1 MITGIIVALSEELST
16 LKTVPN
22 ALWERSMIRG
32 KFIFLTDDIIL
43 VYSGAGAE
51 NARKSAELAVAKGA
65 TKLMSWGCAAALS
78 PDLKM
83 GDLVLADSLM
93 SADEF
98 EMPVNATW
106 HQHTKNILSSEVIA
120 YKGALIASKEII
132 STAQAKQALFEKT
145 GAIALDMESVA
156 IAQVAQH
163 YALPFLAI
171 RTIADPSTMDLPNAV
186 LKALNENGEIEITKI
201 IASLVFN
208 PKEIPH
214 LIQLGQYF
222 QLAKKKL
229 SSVAK
234 QLPDIIAFK
243 STSV

>member
-16 LKTVPN
+16 LKNVPN

-43 VYSGAGAE
+43 IYSGAGAE
-51 NARKSAELAVAKGA
+51 NARKAAELAVSKGA

-83 GDLVLADSLM
+83 GDLVLADSLLNSDSLEM
-93 SADEF
+93 S
-98 EMPVNATW
+98 VNATW
-106 HQHTKNILSSEVIA
+106 HQHAKNVLDSEIAA
-120 YKGALIASKEII
+120 YKGALFNSNEIV
-132 STAQAKQALFEKT
+132 STAGAKQDIFTKT
-145 GAIALDMESVA
+145 GAIALDMESGA
-156 IAQVAQH
+156 IAEVAQH

-171 RTIADPSTMDLPNAV
+171 RTIADPSTMDLPQAV
-186 LKALNENGEIEITKI
+186 SKALNENGEIEITKI

-222 QLAKKKL
+222 QLAKRTL
-229 SSVAK
+229 SRVAI

>member
-22 ALWERSMIRG
+22 ALWESSMIRG

-43 VYSGAGAE
+43 IYSGAGAG
-51 NARKSAELAVAKGA
+51 NARKAAELAVSKGA

-83 GDLVLADSLM
+83 GDLVLADSLLN
-93 SADEF
+93 SDGTEI
-98 EMPVNATW
+98 PVNATW
-106 HQHTKNILSSEVIA
+106 HQHAKTILDSELAA
-120 YKGALIASKEII
+120 YKGALFNSDTLV
-132 STAQAKQALFEKT
+132 STAEEKQDIFTKT
-145 GAIALDMESVA
+145 GAIALDMESRA
-156 IAQVAQH
+156 IAEVAQH

-171 RTIADPSTMDLPNAV
+171 RAIADPSTMDLPNAV
-186 LKALNENGEIEITKI
+186 LKALNENGEVEITKI

-222 QLAKKKL
+222 QLAKKTL

-234 QLPDIIAFK
+234 QLPEVLKF
-243 STSV
+243 S

>member
-22 ALWERSMIRG
+22 ALWERCMIRG

-43 VYSGAGAE
+43 IYAGAGAE
-51 NARKSAELAVAKGA
+51 NAQKATELAVSKGA
-65 TKLMSWGCAAALS
+65 TKLISWGCAAALS

-83 GDLVLADSLM
+83 GDLVLADSLLN
-93 SADEF
+93 SNGLEIA
-98 EMPVNATW
+98 VNATW
-106 HQHTKNILSSEVIA
+106 HQHVKTVLGSDIVA
-120 YKGALIASKEII
+120 YKGALFNSNVLI
-132 STAQAKQALFEKT
+132 STATEKQAIYAKT
-145 GAIALDMESVA
+145 GAIALDMESDA

-171 RTIADPSTMDLPNAV
+171 RAIADPAMMDLPTSV
-186 LKALNENGEIEITKI
+186 SKALNENGEIEITKI

-208 PKEIPH
+208 PKEIKH

-222 QLAKKKL
+222 QLAKRTLSNVAKKL
-229 SSVAK
+229 
-234 QLPDIIAFK
+234 PDLIDL
-243 STSV
+243 

>member
-22 ALWERSMIRG
+22 ALWERCMIRG

-43 VYSGAGAE
+43 IYAGAGAE
-51 NARKSAELAVAKGA
+51 NARKATELAVSKGA
-65 TKLMSWGCAAALS
+65 TKLISWGCAAALS

-83 GDLVLADSLM
+83 GDLVLADSLLN
-93 SADEF
+93 SNGLEIA
-98 EMPVNATW
+98 VNATW
-106 HQHTKNILSSEVIA
+106 HQHVKTVLGSDIVA
-120 YKGALIASKEII
+120 YKGALFNSNVLI
-132 STAQAKQALFEKT
+132 STATEKQAIYAKT
-145 GAIALDMESVA
+145 GAIALDMESDT

-171 RTIADPSTMDLPNAV
+171 RAIADPAMMDLPTSV
-186 LKALNENGEIEITKI
+186 SKALNENGEIEITKI

-208 PKEIPH
+208 PKEITH

-222 QLAKKKL
+222 QLAKRTLSNVAKKL
-229 SSVAK
+229 
-234 QLPDIIAFK
+234 PDLIDL
-243 STSV
+243 

>member
-22 ALWERSMIRG
+22 SLWERSMIRG

-43 VYSGAGAE
+43 IYSGAGAE
-51 NARKSAELAVAKGA
+51 NARKAAELAVSKGA

-93 SADEF
+93 RIDGV

-106 HQHTKNILSSEVIA
+106 HQHAKTVLGSEVTA
-120 YKGALIASKEII
+120 YKGALIASNTVI
-132 STAQAKQALFEKT
+132 SKAQEKQDLYAKT
-145 GAIALDMESVA
+145 GAIALDMESGA
-156 IAQVAQH
+156 IAEVAQH

-171 RTIADPSTMDLPNAV
+171 RAIADPSSLDLPNAV
-186 LKALNENGEIEITKI
+186 IKALNENGEVEISKI
-201 IASLVFN
+201 ITSLVFN

-222 QLAKKKL
+222 QLAKKTL

-234 QLPDIIAFK
+234 RLPEIIG
-243 STSV
+243 SSVP

>member
-1 MITGIIVALSEELST
+1 VITGIIVALSEELST

-22 ALWERSMIRG
+22 ALWERSMARG

-43 VYSGAGAE
+43 IYSGAGAE
-51 NARKSAELAVAKGA
+51 NARKAAELAVLKGA

-93 SADEF
+93 SVDGF

-106 HQHTKNILSSEVIA
+106 HQHAKMVLGSEVAA
-120 YKGALIASKEII
+120 YKGALIASKEIVA
-132 STAQAKQALFEKT
+132 TAQAKQALFEKT
-145 GAIALDMESVA
+145 GAIALDMESGA

-171 RTIADPSTMDLPNAV
+171 RAIADPSTMDLPHAV
-186 LKALNENGEIEITKI
+186 LKALNENGEVEITKI

-222 QLAKKKL
+222 QLAKKTL

-234 QLPDIIAFK
+234 QLPKVIAFN
-243 STSV
+243 STSA

>member
-16 LKTVPN
+16 LKTVPH

-32 KFIFLTDDIIL
+32 KFIFLTDNIIFI
-43 VYSGAGAE
+43 YSGAGAE
-51 NARKSAELAVAKGA
+51 NARKAAELAVSKGA
-65 TKLMSWGCAAALS
+65 TQLMSWGCAAALS

-93 SADEF
+93 DADGF
-98 EMPVNATW
+98 ETPVNATW
-106 HQHTKNILSSEVIA
+106 HQHAKTVLGSEVAA
-120 YKGALIASKEII
+120 YKGALIASREIVA
-132 STAQAKQALFEKT
+132 TAEAKQVLFEKT
-145 GAIALDMESVA
+145 GAIALDMESGA

-171 RTIADPSTMDLPNAV
+171 RAIADPSTMDLPNAV
-186 LKALNENGEIEITKI
+186 LKALNENGEVEMTKI
-201 IASLVFN
+201 ITSLVFN

-222 QLAKKKL
+222 QLAKKTL

-234 QLPDIIAFK
+234 QLPAVIAFK
-243 STSV
+243 STTA

>member
-43 VYSGAGAE
+43 IYSGAGAE
-51 NARKSAELAVAKGA
+51 NARKAAELAVSKGA

-83 GDLVLADSLM
+83 GDLVLADSLLN
-93 SADEF
+93 SDGV

-106 HQHTKNILSSEVIA
+106 HQHAKMVLGLEVAA
-120 YKGALIASKEII
+120 YKGALFNSNTVV
-132 STAQAKQALFEKT
+132 STAGAKQEIFTKT
-145 GAIALDMESVA
+145 GAIALDMESGA

-171 RTIADPSTMDLPNAV
+171 RTIADPSSMDLPNAV

-222 QLAKKKL
+222 QLAKKTL
-229 SSVAK
+229 STVAK
-234 QLPDIIAFK
+234 KLPEVIAFK
-243 STSV
+243 SVSA

>member
-106 HQHTKNILSSEVIA
+106 HQHTKNILDSEVVA

-171 RTIADPSTMDLPNAV
+171 RTVADPSTMDLPNAV

-201 IASLVFN
+201 IGSLVFN

-222 QLAKKKL
+222 QLAKRTL
-229 SSVAK
+229 SRVAK

>member
-43 VYSGAGAE
+43 IYSGAGAE
-51 NARKSAELAVAKGA
+51 NARKAAELAVSKGA
-65 TKLMSWGCAAALS
+65 TKLMSGGCAAALS

-83 GDLVLADSLM
+83 GDLVLADSLLN
-93 SADEF
+93 SDGF
-98 EMPVNATW
+98 EMSVNATW
-106 HQHTKNILSSEVIA
+106 HQHAKNVLGSEITA
-120 YKGALIASKEII
+120 YKGALFNSNTVI
-132 STAQAKQALFEKT
+132 STAGVKQDIFTKT
-145 GAIALDMESVA
+145 GAIALDMESGA

-171 RTIADPSTMDLPNAV
+171 RTIADPSTMDLPQAV

-222 QLAKKKL
+222 QLAKKTL

-234 QLPDIIAFK
+234 QLPEVIAFK
-243 STSV
+243 STTA